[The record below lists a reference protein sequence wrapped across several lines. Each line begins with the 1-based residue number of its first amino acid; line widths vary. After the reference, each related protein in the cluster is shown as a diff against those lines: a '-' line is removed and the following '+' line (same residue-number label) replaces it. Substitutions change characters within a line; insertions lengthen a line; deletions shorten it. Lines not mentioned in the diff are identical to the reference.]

1 MSVLDAITKQYEN
14 NKSGKGN
21 NSYQQDF
28 SKYFA
33 VRLEDGINDGEQT
46 IRLMPPKEGVHPLI
60 KEGDTPFDEGHWHS
74 VKVGGKWR
82 KIYCRKHNDGE
93 HCPLCE
99 VSDELWQEWK
109 ETGDK
114 GSKELSNSYKAR
126 KYYIARLIH
135 REKESDGIK
144 FWRFPHNFK
153 GEGALDKMIP
163 IFTKKGDVTNPREGR
178 DLTLILGR
186 DNKKYTKITSIM
198 SEDPGM
204 LTEDVKTAKEW
215 IGDTTSW
222 KDVYSAQPLDYIQ
235 LIADGEIPQWDKN
248 LNKFVA
254 KGDDTEGEASF
265 GNTTKSE
272 PKTEA
277 PVEKTE
283 TESKTTTPTID
294 DSDEDEMPF

>member
-1 MSVLDAITKQYEN
+1 MSVLDAIAKQYEN
-14 NKSGKGN
+14 NKSG
-21 NSYQQDF
+21 NSSSGSYEQDF

-33 VRLEDGINDGEQT
+33 VRLEDDENSGEQT
-46 IRLMPPKEGVHPLI
+46 IRLMAPKEGVHPLI
-60 KEGDTPFDEGHWHS
+60 KEGETPFDEGHWHS

-126 KYYIARLIH
+126 KYYIARLIYRGH
-135 REKESDGIK
+135 EKDGVK

-204 LTEDVKTAKEW
+204 LTEDVAQAKEW
-215 IGDTTSW
+215 VGDTTTW
-222 KDVYSAQPLDYIQ
+222 KDVYSAQPLDYVQ

-248 LNKFVA
+248 LERFVA
-254 KGDDTEGEASF
+254 KGDESEGESSF
-265 GNTTKSE
+265 GGTKA
-272 PKTEA
+272 KTET

-283 TESKTTTPTID
+283 TTNTTPTID
-294 DSDEDEMPF
+294 DSSDDEMPF